1 VYSYAGVPQGT
12 FEWLLRA
19 PSKGGYFAR
28 MINDRY
34 PYRDV
39 TEPDTPATED
49 LSAALRASLGKRDAD
64 KDDDER

>member
-1 VYSYAGVPQGT
+1 
-12 FEWLLRA
+12 
-19 PSKGGYFAR
+19 